1 MRQVNIIGVSGFK
14 INMKYKWTFLHLS
27 DLIVHESLVHFRIV

>member
-1 MRQVNIIGVSGFK
+1 MRQVNIIAVSGFK
-14 INMKYKWTFLHLS
+14 INMKYKLTFLHIA